1 MPKDVLEIKAFE
13 SGNIYNADDRDIPD
27 DAAVYSENIDPYGQS
42 GSLMSIQ
49 GDTAIKTGVDTTRM
63 AIINDNETYRLVY
76 VDKSDYDIKK
86 IDDLHGTPSSA
97 TVVKAGTFGTSSSIS
112 ALQTNNKEVHM
123 GLGKTIDPQWTG
135 IIPHAQFGGS
145 APSGLQSETAELT
158 APSPFPNM
166 HSIVNDA
173 TNTYAYGIQ
182 QNGKYVYKFDV
193 STGVLAKRSE
203 YFFSETEAIC
213 LASDNSLWVAD
224 IANSNFTIIKVD
236 LDNMDVITSRVVT
249 GTTGVTDI
257 MEVGNVLWLA
267 RGNVDS
273 ATILYSVSVSSLA
286 TNSSSIAA
294 TNRSPYAGTDST
306 GTANAGDWLKYDGF
320 NTSTP
325 GQSQFCTISYG
336 TPKLP
341 LVRLTGSTDYIG
353 IVTRVVPTEST
364 SSWANWHYGDV
375 STEHIGWNGD
385 ASIQTNTS
393 NVNAKILWYLLV
405 VKNNITAGDK
415 LSSLANKGK
424 VYAFSYEFQSG
435 YADAYLTKQDTNT
448 NYLNWVEKGSSA
460 SQSSLYR
467 LGKVAYNH
475 TQTTIVGG
483 LRNPIGT
490 NLDIN
495 DAILDETNN
504 AYNVFSSAGQVRW
517 ASGPSGSLAKKAEG
531 EIELSFTVNNGVE
544 STLNTTHHHFYAT
557 SFVYDGYQES
567 PLSAWILRE
576 NTNNGTAGLNVK
588 IDLYATNMSKRITHI
603 NVYRSSPGN
612 GNATQPV
619 GFFRLIRTVSVKSG
633 WLITNSNTTNPNW
646 GDYYSK
652 TIVDNGASYS
662 SYEART
668 GISEALTNTLP
679 KYSLSAKVNNFLYIT
694 GCSHPDID
702 DATNYL
708 FKSRPFNFDQYN
720 IARDYLL
727 LPNTATA
734 MESFNGRL
742 YVFSTNEIYVIN
754 PDGMYIEDTL
764 KGVGCKNQNTVIS
777 SEIGLCWI
785 DKNSIYYHDG
795 RNINDIGAKIKKA
808 HQLDD
813 VRNDY
818 SALDNLCEFNSTN
831 YGGDIVLGYDG
842 YRKSF
847 CFFYQ
852 YKYDTVTTFQQTGC
866 SYSGASESVN
876 HPVNS
881 NIVQGLLVSG
891 PDIPANSYIIDIVSD
906 NNSRF
911 ELNNQPT
918 GSQPNS
924 TLTFTNTVTTYI
936 PQCLVY
942 TVPKNRW
949 DVWNRPYTSNLLTL
963 SAINGKNNE
972 LIVSDSINGLIKPF
986 DPKSATRLD
995 NFIWYSKKFTMGES
1009 TSDKRI
1015 YKAEILSEDSTPTI
1029 TVNTDEN
1036 SSSYTA
1042 LTTKRTARHAQV
1054 KLSVTGD
1061 TTATIDALRLVFR
1074 RLKRTKAMS

>member
-1 MPKDVLEIKAFE
+1 MPKDVLEIKTFE

-27 DAAVYSENIDPYGQS
+27 DAAVYSENIDPYSQS

-97 TVVKAGTFGTSSSIS
+97 TVVKAGTYGTSSSIA

-135 IIPHAQFGGS
+135 IIPHGQFGGS
-145 APSGLQSETAELT
+145 APSGLQSETAELV

-166 HSIVNDA
+166 HAIVNNSN
-173 TNTYAYGIQ
+173 NTYAYGIQ
-182 QNGKYVYKFDV
+182 QNGNYVYKFDI
-193 STGVLAKRSE
+193 SLGVLAKRSE

-213 LASDNSLWVAD
+213 LASDGNLWVAD
-224 IANSNFTIIKVD
+224 IVNSNFTIIKVD

-257 MEVGNVLWLA
+257 MEVGGYLWMA

-273 ATILYSVSVSSLA
+273 TTILYSVSVSDLA
-286 TNSSSIAA
+286 TNSSSTAA
-294 TNRSPYAGTDST
+294 TNRTPYAGSNST

-353 IVTRVVPTEST
+353 VVTRVVPTEST
-364 SSWANWHYGDV
+364 SSWVNWHYGDL
-375 STEHIGWNGD
+375 STEHIGWNGNG
-385 ASIQTNTS
+385 ANATNTS
-393 NVNAKILWYLLV
+393 SVNAKILWFLLV
-405 VKNNITAGDK
+405 VKNDITAGDK

-424 VYAFSYEFQSG
+424 VYAFGYEFQSNS
-435 YADAYLTKQDTNT
+435 ADAYLTKQDTNT
-448 NYLNWVEKGSSA
+448 TYFNWVEKGSTA

-467 LGKVAYNH
+467 LSKVAYDH
-475 TQTTIVGG
+475 TQTNIVGG

-490 NLDIN
+490 NLDVN
-495 DAILDETNN
+495 DAVLDETSNV
-504 AYNVFSSAGQVRW
+504 YNVFSSTGQVRW
-517 ASGPSGSLAKKAEG
+517 AAGASGSLDKKAEG
-531 EIELSFTVNNGVE
+531 EVELSFTVNNGVE

-567 PLSAWILRE
+567 PLSAWTLRE
-576 NTNNGTAGLNVK
+576 NTNDGTAGLNIK
-588 IDLYATNMSKRITHI
+588 IDLYTTNMSKRITHI
-603 NVYRSSPGN
+603 NVYRSSPNN
-612 GNATQPV
+612 GSATQPV
-619 GFFRLIRTVSVKSG
+619 GFFRLIKTVSVKSG
-633 WLITNSNTTNPNW
+633 WLVTNSSTSNPNW
-646 GDYYSK
+646 GNYYSK

-668 GISEALTNTLP
+668 GISEALINTLP

-734 MESFNGRL
+734 METFNGRL
-742 YVFSTNEIYVIN
+742 YVFSKSEIYVIN

-764 KGVGCKNQNTVIS
+764 KGVGCKNQNTVVS
-777 SEIGLCWI
+777 SDIGLCWI
-785 DKNSIYYHDG
+785 DENSIYYHDG

-831 YGGDIVLGYDG
+831 YGGDIVVGYDG

-852 YKYDTVTTFQQTGC
+852 YKFDTTSSFTHSVSTSNNSEYITHGGNPSSPIQVGQAVL
-866 SYSGASESVN
+866 GA
-876 HPVNS
+876 
-881 NIVQGLLVSG
+881 G
-891 PDIPANSYIIDIVSD
+891 IPANTTIEDIQNVNTFEISSFATATANID
-906 NNSRF
+906 
-911 ELNNQPT
+911 
-918 GSQPNS
+918 
-924 TLTFTNTVTTYI
+924 LTITNTINNYV

-963 SAINGKNNE
+963 GAVNGKNNE
-972 LIVSDSINGLIKPF
+972 LIVSDNVNGLIKPF
-986 DPKSATRLD
+986 DPKNTTRLD
-995 NFIWYSKKFTMGES
+995 NFLWYSKKFTMGES
-1009 TSDKRI
+1009 TTDKRI

-1029 TVNTDEN
+1029 TVNTAEN
-1036 SSSYTA
+1036 SDVYSA
-1042 LTTKRTARHAQV
+1042 LSTKRTARHAQV
-1054 KLSVTGD
+1054 KLAVTGD
-1061 TTATIDALRLVFR
+1061 ATATIDALRLVFR